1 MRGQIMEIN
10 YREDDNEL
18 TTINKKKR
26 KKRMME
32 VSLSEPEVQTYLAK
46 VKKSSRMVG
55 IGVWLI
61 MTGVSAVTLLGNVGI
76 MILFLTIAIAVT
88 MFILAGYNTSE
99 YEELEDKPI
108 YLDDH
113 TYEVVNAQRTR
124 LLPRNGLGIALG
136 VGLILLAVGA
146 ISAFGMH
153 PAVLLFTI
161 GFSVFLFI
169 TAGTSLGTYDH
180 LLSKGD
186 YAKYNTR
193 RMIGHAKQSTPSIPT
208 TVGSEPKMPVMPI
221 VDNNTETDKIVK
233 AGNGFAG
240 ELRAAKDQI
249 SNPNVLANIDEIID
263 ITYKIM
269 HRVQDEPELISSTQ
283 QFFDYYLPTTTK
295 LVVNYGKIKNQDI
308 PGQNISGTMA
318 KIESTLSNLT
328 RAYKSQL
335 NRLYVDTSVDL
346 ETDISALEAMLKKE
360 GLFSDDPND
369 LASFLNQ

>member
-1 MRGQIMEIN
+1 MEIN